1 LKAATI
7 LLIEPDDQTAE
18 FLSQAIEGNG
28 RQLKHVRSGKEGL
41 IVAWRDFVDLIITEV
56 DLPDIDGIELIQKLR
71 RDHRTQRTPLVAL
84 THVSQPEKTADAM
97 EAGVDRYLL
106 KQPDAVEQ
114 LLQFIEGLGPAQTQ
128 LEQAAQSAGPG
139 ALIAFLG
146 VRGGVGTSSMA
157 VNFAHELGHKSGSE
171 KVLLMDLDLP
181 LGSIKGMTASTD
193 DLSIIELTAAD
204 QPELTATE
212 VKERIIPPKG
222 WSLSLISGVSH
233 PGDADQIHVTQ
244 IGPALQTLR
253 ASYRFVIADLGRSL
267 GPISR
272 LVLSQANLIVLVF
285 FPDQQG
291 LSAALEIREALFL
304 DGITAE
310 RVVFLSN
317 RPYPTDS
324 LTVRTLEQ
332 QLGGSEL
339 MTVPNMGDN
348 IALANAM
355 HVPIRRRFPEARGTL
370 ALQEFASRAREIVS
384 AKRTG

>member
-18 FLSQAIEGNG
+18 FLGQTIGGTGN
-28 RQLKHVRSGKEGL
+28 QLKHVRSGKEGL
-41 IVAWRDFVDLIITEV
+41 IVAWRDLIDLIITEV

-71 RDHRTQRTPLVAL
+71 RDHRTQRTPLIAL
-84 THVSQPEKTADAM
+84 THVNQPEKTAEAM

-114 LLQFIEGLGPAQTQ
+114 LAQYIEALGPARAAI
-128 LEQAAQSAGPG
+128 EPSAQSRGPG

-146 VRGGVGTSSMA
+146 VRGGVGTSSLA
-157 VNFAHELGHKSGSE
+157 VNFAHELGHDAGAE
-171 KVLLMDLDLP
+171 EVILLDLDLP
-181 LGSIKGMTASTD
+181 LGSIKGMTGSSE
-193 DLSIIELTAAD
+193 DLSIIELTAVD
-204 QPELTATE
+204 LPELTAAE
-212 VKERIIPPKG
+212 IKERIIPPKG
-222 WSLSLISGVSH
+222 WSLSLVSGANH
-233 PGDADQIHVTQ
+233 PAEGERIHVTQ

-253 ASYRFVIADLGRSL
+253 ASYRYVVADLGRTQ

-272 LVLSQANLIVLVF
+272 LLLSQADLIVMVF
-285 FPDQQG
+285 FPDRAG

-304 DGITAE
+304 DGVAAE
-310 RVVFLSN
+310 RVIFLSN

-324 LTVRTLEQ
+324 LTSRTLEE

-339 MTVPNMGDN
+339 MTIPNMGDN

-370 ALQEFASRAREIVS
+370 ALQDFVSRARVLVS
-384 AKRTG
+384 AKRGG